1 MRYICNYNFDRS
13 KILFKIFPNELE
25 TSETSRWLFYLIY
38 LELTFWLVRKTLWK
52 PWKMIPS
59 IQNVPDLRSI
69 LKFQRKMKNFNKWKK
84 IVLKILHV
92 QLQFLLFKAKH
103 FVFVG
108 REQTGNSLQISAAIF
123 KFTKFTFSKYPN
135 TALSALCRCSDSFIS
150 AGNCLDS
157 SMAEREG
164 LRAILN
170 SYL

>member
-69 LKFQRKMKNFNKWKK
+69 LKFQRKMKNFNK
-84 IVLKILHV
+84 
-92 QLQFLLFKAKH
+92 
-103 FVFVG
+103 
-108 REQTGNSLQISAAIF
+108 
-123 KFTKFTFSKYPN
+123 
-135 TALSALCRCSDSFIS
+135 
-150 AGNCLDS
+150 
-157 SMAEREG
+157 
-164 LRAILN
+164 
-170 SYL
+170 